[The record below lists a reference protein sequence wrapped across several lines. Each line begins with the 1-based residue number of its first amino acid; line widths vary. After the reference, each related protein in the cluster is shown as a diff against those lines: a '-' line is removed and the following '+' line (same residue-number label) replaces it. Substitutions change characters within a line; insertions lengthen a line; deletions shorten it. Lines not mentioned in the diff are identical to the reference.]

1 MCPLFLGG
9 APATICHFFCLSVC
23 LSVHLSVCPSV
34 LHHISRTVHY
44 LILIFGTNVQNDDIS
59 TGTFFIFLKFWFLG
73 LLRGRVKNSPKW
85 KVKITSVTGTIKH
98 MIMIFGIVL
107 QNDDIS
113 SHFFHFFKILIF
125 WVVKR
130 GKRTKNGPKWERI
143 LSVALHILE
152 TIHYMTVHYYQLHSI
167 SQDPYIWWSFVVHE
181 CKVMISPGIF
191 FIFSNFDFEIVSGV
205 KGQKMIQNDKKLC
218 LSHPISQELCI
229 LSHVKKDNIL
239 QVFFTFLNFLHFLL
253 AHLNRFLVNSCF
265 SSSSISAKQQFWS
278 VPHLHFT
285 KTKLFR
291 NYEKCFLFH
300 LKSLFP
306 SRDIHFFTSS
316 SLFSLSVITPQD
328 DWRQTL
334 KFMMLSCV

>member
-9 APATICHFFCLSVC
+9 APAAICHFFCLSVC

-44 LILIFGTNVQNDDIS
+44 LILIFGTDVQNDDIS

-73 LLRGRVKNSPKW
+73 LLWGRVKNSPKW

-143 LSVALHILE
+143 L
-152 TIHYMTVHYYQLHSI
+152 LHSI
-167 SQDPYIWWSFVVHE
+167 SWKPYIIWLYIIISCTPYLRTLTYDGHLWYMSVKWWYLQAFFSF
-181 CKVMISPGIF
+181 F
-191 FIFSNFDFEIVSGV
+191 
-205 KGQKMIQNDKKLC
+205 Q
-218 LSHPISQELCI
+218 I
-229 LSHVKKDNIL
+229 LIWR
-239 QVFFTFLNFLHFLL
+239 LL
-253 AHLNRFLVNSCF
+253 VG
-265 SSSSISAKQQFWS
+265 
-278 VPHLHFT
+278 
-285 KTKLFR
+285 
-291 NYEKCFLFH
+291 
-300 LKSLFP
+300 
-306 SRDIHFFTSS
+306 
-316 SLFSLSVITPQD
+316 
-328 DWRQTL
+328 
-334 KFMMLSCV
+334 